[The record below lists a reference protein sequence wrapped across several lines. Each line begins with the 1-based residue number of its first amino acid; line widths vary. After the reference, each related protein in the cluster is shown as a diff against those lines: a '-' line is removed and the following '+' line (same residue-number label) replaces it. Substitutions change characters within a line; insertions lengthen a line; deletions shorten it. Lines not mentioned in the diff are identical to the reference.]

1 MLHTNNNA
9 FQRILP
15 LMANFRAF
23 NVVNNQFPGY
33 HCAAVYKY
41 QVRWVIVLPLQASRR
56 VHIDTL

>member
-15 LMANFRAF
+15 LMANFRTF

-33 HCAAVYKY
+33 YCATVYTY
-41 QVRWVIVLPLQASRR
+41 QVG
-56 VHIDTL
+56 